1 MVAGTLPIIHLQRRG
16 NMYHVYNLHT
26 HSSDSSSC
34 PCLTSSEDKMS
45 QMSRTRCRWISSRVR
60 CAWDA
65 QLIQLFYGVKMFNC
79 YLLALSVIGSDSLS
93 WCCHILGQ
101 WEARIPGHVIT
112 LNPSGRDV
120 LNAFFTV
127 TMVLVTS
134 AFNLGSVWVATCI
147 TGTPSDQIVY
157 A

>member
-1 MVAGTLPIIHLQRRG
+1 MLPIIHLQRRI
-16 NMYHVYNLHT
+16 
-26 HSSDSSSC
+26 SSSRLVSGDTYIIFTLILLI
-34 PCLTSSEDKMS
+34 PQAARVWQVLKTKCL
-45 QMSRTRCRWISSRVR
+45 RCRWISSRVR

-120 LNAFFTV
+120 LNAFLTV

-147 TGTPSDQIVY
+147 TGTPPDQIVY